1 MSSKVIDLLTE
12 LNHQGITIVIVT
24 HEPDVAAQTQR
35 IIQVQDGLV
44 VDVTTKFDILHH
56 QPSRVWR

>member
-44 VDVTTKFDILHH
+44 VDVTTKSH
-56 QPSRVWR
+56 